1 MPSAQALSAAND
13 QPPPWEGPLQILALD
28 GGGLKGLFPAALL
41 AQFEQDLETRIC
53 DHFDLIV
60 GTSTGGLIALGIGA
74 GVALPAIV
82 DFYVRLGPTVF
93 KTGPLPVLKRLV
105 HAKHSA
111 RPLRRALD
119 EVFGDRLLGES
130 VKRLVIPSY
139 SLDDDDV
146 YLFKTPHHTR
156 LKRDGQVPMV
166 AVALATSAAPTYLP
180 AARVGNQR
188 LIDGGVW
195 ANNPTFVGVAEAVS
209 MLGASLDQV
218 RVLSLGTTD
227 PVASR
232 PGRLDHG
239 GFLQW
244 GRPATSLLLRAQAL
258 GTFHASEHL
267 LGQVGR
273 LTRID
278 PTVEHGLFDL
288 DKLDPVRI
296 RGLAE
301 TVSRKCSPLV
311 EEFTKHRAA
320 PYVPTG
326 KVRSSRRP

>member
-1 MPSAQALSAAND
+1 MPSQASSPASKD
-13 QPPPWEGPLQILALD
+13 PPPPWDGPLQILSLD

-41 AQFEQDLETRIC
+41 AQFEQDLDIRIV

-60 GTSTGGLIALGIGA
+60 GTSTGGLIALGLGA
-74 GVALPAIV
+74 GVPLPKMV
-82 DFYVRLGPTVF
+82 DFYVRLGPQVF
-93 KTGPLPVLKRLV
+93 KTGVLRSAKQALS
-105 HAKHSA
+105 AKHSA
-111 RPLRRALD
+111 KPLRRALD
-119 EVFGDRLLGES
+119 EVLGDRLLGQSE
-130 VKRLVIPSY
+130 KRLVIPSY

-156 LKRDGQVPMV
+156 LRRDGMV
-166 AVALATSAAPTYLP
+166 SMVDVALATSAAPTYLP

-218 RVLSLGTTD
+218 SVLSLGTTD
-227 PVASR
+227 PLSSR
-232 PGRLDHG
+232 PRRLERG
-239 GFLQW
+239 GFFQW
-244 GRPATSLLLRAQAL
+244 GLSATSLILRAQSL
-258 GTFHASEHL
+258 GTLHASEHL

-278 PTVEHGLFDL
+278 PTVEDGLFDL

-311 EEFTKHRAA
+311 EGFTKHRAA
-320 PYVPTG
+320 SYVPTG
-326 KVRSSRRP
+326 KVR

>member
-1 MPSAQALSAAND
+1 VRSAASSPWMND
-13 QPPPWEGPLQILALD
+13 QPPPWDGPLQILSLD
-28 GGGLKGLFPAALL
+28 GGGLKGLFQAALL
-41 AQFEQDLETRIC
+41 AQFEKDLEISVV

-60 GTSTGGLIALGIGA
+60 GMSTGGLVALGLGA
-74 GVALPAIV
+74 GVPLSAMV
-82 DFYVRLGPTVF
+82 DFYVRLGPRVF
-93 KTGPLPVLKRLV
+93 RSGPLRSARRLV
-105 HAKHSA
+105 RSKHSA
-111 RPLRRALD
+111 KYLRGALK
-119 EVFGDRLLGES
+119 EVLEDRLLGQS
-130 VKRLVIPSY
+130 AKRLVIPAY

-156 LKRDGQVPMV
+156 LKRDGVVPMV
-166 AVALATSAAPTYLP
+166 DVALATSAAPTYLP

-209 MLGASLDQV
+209 MLGATLGQI

-227 PVASR
+227 AVTSH
-232 PGRLDHG
+232 PGRLNRG

-244 GRPATSLLLRAQAL
+244 APSVTSLILRAQAL

-278 PTVEHGLFDL
+278 PPVQDGLFDM
-288 DKLDPVRI
+288 DKLDSVRI

-301 TVSRKCSPLV
+301 TVSRKCNPVV
-311 EEFTKHRAA
+311 EEFTTHRAA

-326 KVRSSRRP
+326 KVR